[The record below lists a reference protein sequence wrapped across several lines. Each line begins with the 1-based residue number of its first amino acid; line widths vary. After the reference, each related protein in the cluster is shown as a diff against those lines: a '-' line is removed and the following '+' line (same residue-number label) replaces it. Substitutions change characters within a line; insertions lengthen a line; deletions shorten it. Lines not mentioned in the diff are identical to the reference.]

1 MKDRKPRKTAKSKQ
15 TSWPPIIERKNASG
29 QAVWKIALMIQGKRI
44 RETFKTA
51 EAAAERAEIIRSQY
65 REQGKAAFTMPT
77 DLRLEATRSAEK
89 LAPYSVTLSQ
99 CVDYYLKH
107 VIAFRTAPTVAE
119 IVEKMIA
126 EAVNNGRRHKT
137 AVDLRYR
144 LGVFSKTFGTRK
156 LSEITLEELKAWLDN
171 PTLSARSK
179 IHNATKLS
187 QLYNYAIRQG
197 WAESNLVKRIT
208 RPSVEDV
215 APGILTPQQAA
226 RLLEYA
232 DKHQLLPYVAIGLFA
247 GLRSAELHRLGW
259 SAVKLSER
267 CIIIGAEVAK
277 KRSRRVV
284 EINDTLA
291 AWLAVCA
298 KPSGEVVP
306 LYNLTRSMHKLA
318 KAAGLSPEVAA
329 QRFAAQLSASYH
341 LAQHGD
347 ATKTA
352 FQMGNDPVVVHQSY
366 KALVSNG
373 DIQRYWSLRPAT
385 DAAEKIVAIGTC
397 A

>member
-1 MKDRKPRKTAKSKQ
+1 MKAKASKKP
-15 TSWPPIIERKNASG
+15 SWPPILHQPRASG
-29 QAVWKIALMIQGKRI
+29 QTVYQIAVMIDGKRI
-44 RETFKTA
+44 RERFKTLESA
-51 EAAAERAEIIRSQY
+51 EERAGQIRNQY
-65 REQGKAAFTMPT
+65 REEGKAAFTMPV
-77 DLRLEATRSAEK
+77 DLRLEATRNAEK
-89 LAPYSVTLSQ
+89 LAPHNVTITEA
-99 CVDYYLKH
+99 VDYYLKH
-107 VIAFRTAPTVAE
+107 VITFRTAPTVAQV
-119 IVEKMIA
+119 VEKMIA
-126 EAVNNGRRHKT
+126 EAVKNGRRHKT
-137 AVDLRYR
+137 TVDLRYR
-144 LGVFSKTFGTRK
+144 LGVFGKTFGIRK
-156 LSEITLEELKAWLDN
+156 LSEITLEELKAWLDK

-179 IHNATKLS
+179 IHNATKIS

-197 WAESNLVKRIT
+197 WVESNLVKRIT

-226 RLLEYA
+226 RLLEHA

-247 GLRSAELHRLGW
+247 GLRSTELHRLDW

-298 KPSGEVVP
+298 KPAGKVVP

-318 KAAGLSPEVAA
+318 TAAG
-329 QRFAAQLSASYH
+329 FAKWPHNALRHSFASYH
-341 LAQHGD
+341 LAKHGD

-373 DIQRYWSLRPAT
+373 DVQRYWDLRPAGA
-385 DAAEKIVAIGTC
+385 DASKIVAMKAG
-397 A
+397 

>member
-1 MKDRKPRKTAKSKQ
+1 
-15 TSWPPIIERKNASG
+15 
-29 QAVWKIALMIQGKRI
+29 
-44 RETFKTA
+44 
-51 EAAAERAEIIRSQY
+51 
-65 REQGKAAFTMPT
+65 
-77 DLRLEATRSAEK
+77 
-89 LAPYSVTLSQ
+89 
-99 CVDYYLKH
+99 
-107 VIAFRTAPTVAE
+107 
-119 IVEKMIA
+119 MIA

-137 AVDLRYR
+137 TVDLRYR
-144 LGVFSKTFGTRK
+144 LGVFGKTFGTRK

-179 IHNATKLS
+179 IHNATKIS

-197 WAESNLVKRIT
+197 WTESNLVKRIT

-226 RLLEYA
+226 RLLEHA

-247 GLRSAELHRLGW
+247 GLRSAELHRLDW
-259 SAVKLSER
+259 SAVKLGER

-291 AWLAVCA
+291 SWLAVCG
-298 KPSGEVVP
+298 KPSGQVVP
-306 LYNLTRSMHKLA
+306 LYNLNRSMHKLA
-318 KAAGLSPEVAA
+318 TAAG
-329 QRFAAQLSASYH
+329 FAKWPHNALRHSFASYH
-341 LAQHGD
+341 LAKHGD

-373 DIQRYWSLRPAT
+373 DVERYWKLRPAAGA
-385 DAAEKIVAIGTC
+385 DEKIVAMK
-397 A
+397 AAANA